1 MTIYAKNKEL
11 LRRIY
16 KLRSEGTWEHVKQKV
31 YEEFGYNIPVGT
43 LRNLHDKYVAHS
55 QMISEARKEQ
65 EKEASEVNID
75 WNKRLMEKFNNID
88 ETLTKQLEDINQM
101 VSEAKEAG
109 DSKTYMKLID
119 QQVTLSKEILNQ
131 LHFIRKLQE
140 NIYEKKK
147 DAVMTS
153 LQVQDMVNKQLNDL
167 EEQGI
172 IKINTDK
179 YIKMGS
185 DGTIG
190 QDVQNDT
197 YDETYA

>member
-31 YEEFGYNIPVGT
+31 YEEFGYDIPIGT
-43 LRNLHDKYVAHS
+43 LRNLHDKHVAKS
-55 QMISEARKEQ
+55 QMISEAKEEQ